1 MDIEAGLFFSL
12 IGVIV
17 LFLFIPTAY
26 KNYFNIISVFLMLV
40 LGMWFM
46 QGSNVIMSETWTDGT
61 TVWNSTNYLIGNSG
75 TEYNEATPWLGIAFV
90 FGAIILAFVTFLKLT
105 DRATQDQ

>member
-46 QGSNVIMSETWTDGT
+46 MGSNVILTETWSDGVT
-61 TVWNSTNYLIGNSG
+61 TWTSTNYLIGNAGS
-75 TEYNEATPWLGIAFV
+75 EYNVATPWLGLAFI
-90 FGAIILAFVTFLKLT
+90 FGAVILSFVTFLKLT
-105 DRATQDQ
+105 DRKEQDK

>member
-1 MDIEAGLFFSL
+1 MDIEAGLFFSM

-26 KNYFNIISVFLMLV
+26 KNYFNIISVVLMLV

-46 QGSNVIMSETWTDGT
+46 SGSNVIYSESWTDGVT
-61 TVWNSTNYLIGNSG
+61 TWESTNYLIGNAG
-75 TEYNEATPWLGIAFV
+75 TTYNEATPWLGIAFI
-90 FGAIILAFVTFLKLT
+90 FGAIILSFVTFLKLT
-105 DRATQDQ
+105 DRNTQDQ